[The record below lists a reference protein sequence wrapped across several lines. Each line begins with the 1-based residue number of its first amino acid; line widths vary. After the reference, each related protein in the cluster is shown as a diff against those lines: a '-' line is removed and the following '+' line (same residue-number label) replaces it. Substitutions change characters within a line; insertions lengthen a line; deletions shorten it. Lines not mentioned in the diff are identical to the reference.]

1 MFKISVS
8 NIHGGSWTSTKNTQL
23 EADQWIEKHK
33 KNGTFGKEERKV
45 RQDTKPKD
53 LEYEEVAKF
62 KLDKNTYELILD
74 EDGMPVEEGVEY
86 IVTYPCEYKI
96 EIEEMVTELSRED
109 YTKKLLDCRQRIL
122 DRTDFTQIP
131 DCQFSP
137 EIRKMFREYRQQLRD
152 MTKHYNEKT
161 VVNFKLKDF
170 HEWYRKKYI
179 EVSNKILKQTE
190 NLNEQIKDILK

>member
-1 MFKISVS
+1 MFKVSVS
-8 NIHGGSWTSTKNTQL
+8 NIHGGSWTSTKDTQL

-96 EIEEMVTELSRED
+96 EIEEVEHTESAEECWKKLREERDKILQSTD
-109 YTKKLLDCRQRIL
+109 YTQLADAPISSEVKRLY
-122 DRTDFTQIP
+122 
-131 DCQFSP
+131 
-137 EIRKMFREYRQQLRD
+137 REYRQYLRKLPNGYND
-152 MTKHYNEKT
+152 EYITHYKIET
-161 VVNFKLKDF
+161 FK
-170 HEWYRKKYI
+170 EWKNRVHPY
-179 EVSNKILKQTE
+179 
-190 NLNEQIKDILK
+190 